1 MAKQITSKPQY
12 TQIVKLFNKLTGARQ
27 LWELWQDGITMFAL
41 MISNVVDFRFREER
55 EQEYIE
61 IAHKYSKGEMQV
73 FVEIFSEIVNQ
84 LEADQEQDFLGDL
97 YMQLDLGSHWH
108 GQFFTPYNVCR
119 AMAEMTFEE
128 ISDVSEVKP
137 ISAMDCACGGGALLI
152 AAAHAYRKSIKKTGL
167 NPQNY
172 LSFYAQD
179 ISRVTGLMCYVQL
192 SLLGYAGKIKIGDSL
207 CNPLVDADN
216 GPDIW
221 YTPMWFSDVWTI
233 RRMIGRIEEK
243 VIN

>member
-1 MAKQITSKPQY
+1 MKAQY
-12 TQIVKLFNKLTGARQ
+12 QGIVKLFSELRGKWQ
-27 LWELWQDGITMFAL
+27 LWELWQDAITMFAL
-41 MISNVVDFRFREER
+41 MISNTVDFRFRDER
-55 EQEYIE
+55 EREYIE
-61 IAHKYSKGEMQV
+61 ISHKYKESEMQV
-73 FVEIFSEIVNQ
+73 FVEIFAEIVNQ

-128 ISDVSEVKP
+128 ISDASEVKP

-152 AAAHAYRKSIKKTGL
+152 AAAHAYRKSIESTGL
-167 NPQNY
+167 NAQWY
-172 LSFYAQD
+172 LSVYAQD
-179 ISRVTGLMCYVQL
+179 ISKVTALMCYIQI
-192 SLLGYAGKIKIGDSL
+192 SLIGYAGKVKIGDSL
-207 CNPLVDADN
+207 LNPLTDADN
-216 GPDIW
+216 GSNIW

-233 RRMIGRIEEK
+233 RRMIGKIEEK